1 MTITIKR
8 RLFLSNLMAVAF
20 VTLVGL
26 IGWRAVG
33 TLDRSMDAISTNGE
47 AMKDQLQADQAHDAL
62 RADILAALLASG
74 QGDAEAL
81 AQVKKD
87 VDEHIALFRARIKS
101 MDNTGTDARLRQAID
116 KVRPDMDRYL
126 ANSAEMVKLA
136 LADKD
141 AAQARFP
148 VFMASFRVLEKSM
161 GQLSDLIEK
170 DSDDVKAVGDAAV
183 VASTWQIVGFG
194 VLALVLMLV
203 SGVLIARSITVPL
216 DVVVGFAA
224 RVADGDLSGR
234 METEDGDRTETG
246 ILKQA
251 LLDMNQ
257 NLHRI
262 VSEVRRGTET
272 IALGAQ
278 EIAAGNLD
286 LSARTEEQ
294 ASSLEETAASMEE
307 LTSTVRQ
314 NNGNATQAT
323 ELAASAAELARRG
336 GELVGQVVQTM
347 GQINASSGQ
356 IVDIIDVIEG
366 IAFQTNILA
375 LNAAVEAA
383 RAGEQ
388 GRGFAVVAAEVRAL
402 AHRSDTAAKE
412 IKVLIDASAGQVEA
426 GSRLVDRAGAG
437 MDDIVNSIGKVSS
450 IVADIGAATREQATG
465 IDQINEAI
473 VNIDSAT
480 QQNAALVEE
489 AAATAASLAQQTEQL
504 TKAVSV
510 FRLVAA

>member
-1 MTITIKR
+1 MTFTIKR
-8 RLFLSNLMAVAF
+8 RLFLSNLLAVVF
-20 VTLVGL
+20 VMLVGL

-33 TLDRSMDAISTNGE
+33 TLDASMDAISINE
-47 AMKDQLQADQAHDAL
+47 AAMKDQLQADQAHDAL

-74 QGDAEAL
+74 QGDAAAL
-81 AQVKKD
+81 EQVKKD

-101 MDNTGTDARLRQAID
+101 MDSAGTDAEVRQAID
-116 KVRPDMDRYL
+116 QVRPDMDRYL
-126 ANSAEMVKLA
+126 AQSAEMARLA
-136 LADKD
+136 LADKE

-148 VFMASFRVLEKSM
+148 AFMASFRVLEKSM
-161 GQLSDLIEK
+161 GNLSELMEK
-170 DSDDVKAVGDAAV
+170 DSDSVKEVGDAAV
-183 VASTWQIVGFG
+183 VSSTRQIVGFAL
-194 VLALVLMLV
+194 LALVCMVV
-203 SGVLIARSITVPL
+203 SGAWIARSITVPL
-216 DVVVGFAA
+216 DAVVGFAA
-224 RVADGDLSGR
+224 RVAEGDLSGR
-234 METEDGDRTETG
+234 MDTVDGDRTETG
-246 ILKQA
+246 LLKQA
-251 LLDMNQ
+251 LVNMNG

-272 IALGAQ
+272 ITLGSQ

-286 LSARTEEQ
+286 LSSRTEEQ

-314 NNGNATQAT
+314 NKENAGQAT
-323 ELAASAAELARRG
+323 ELAASASALAQRG
-336 GELVGQVVQTM
+336 GQLVGQVVQTM
-347 GQINASSGQ
+347 GQINQSSGQ

-402 AHRSDTAAKE
+402 AQRSDTAAKE

-426 GSRLVDRAGAG
+426 GSRLVDQAGAG
-437 MDDIVNSIGKVSS
+437 MDDIVAGIAKVSS
-450 IVADIGAATREQATG
+450 IVAEIGAATREQATG

-489 AAATAASLAQQTEQL
+489 AAATAASLAQQTEAL
-504 TKAVSV
+504 TKVVSV
-510 FRLVAA
+510 FRLAAA